1 MVKILSS
8 SGGGVGQDSTL
19 QCRGCVGSITGQR
32 AMIPHAGQCA
42 PPQKKNPKQ
51 LGFIFPFHFRKAQSY
66 KNCLSHNCFGSIFF
80 VFSSFVLPN
89 ILFPPSNLLKVS
101 SCRH

>member
-42 PPQKKNPKQ
+42 PPPKKKPQ
-51 LGFIFPFHFRKAQSY
+51 TIRIYFPF
-66 KNCLSHNCFGSIFF
+66 
-80 VFSSFVLPN
+80 SF
-89 ILFPPSNLLKVS
+89 
-101 SCRH
+101 